1 MEIKS
6 YSTIKI
12 GSEKNFGI
20 VFSVFFAILA
30 IYFYLK
36 TKDFY
41 TIIFFCTSLFFLFF
55 SFVMPSIFK
64 IPNLVWSK
72 FGILL
77 GMIVS
82 PIILFLIFILLVT
95 PIGLFMR
102 FIGKDLLNEKTGKKY
117 KSYWVKRINQMNDM
131 KDQF

>member
-6 YSTIKI
+6 YSTIKV

-20 VFSVFFAILA
+20 VFSVFFALLT
-30 IYFYLK
+30 IYFYFK
-36 TKDFY
+36 SHDFY
-41 TIIFFCTSLFFLFF
+41 SIIFFCISLFFLFF
-55 SFVMPSIFK
+55 SFVNPSIFK

>member
-6 YSTIKI
+6 YSTLKI

-20 VFSVFFAILA
+20 VFSVFFALLT
-30 IYFYLK
+30 IYFYFK
-36 TKDFY
+36 SQNFY
-41 TIIFFCTSLFFLFF
+41 SIIFFCISLFFLFF
-55 SFVMPSIFK
+55 SFVKPSIFK

>member
-6 YSTIKI
+6 YSTIKV
-12 GSEKNFGI
+12 GSEKNFAI
-20 VFSVFFAILA
+20 VFSVFFALLA
-30 IYFYLK
+30 IYFYFK
-36 TKDFY
+36 SHDFY
-41 TIIFFCTSLFFLFF
+41 SIIFFCISLFFLFF
-55 SFVMPSIFK
+55 SFIKPSIFK

-102 FIGKDLLNEKTGKKY
+102 FIGKDLLNEKIGKKY